1 MWRTDGKDRGRQG
14 GDGARDAGRGRS
26 RLRRLRRADRTP
38 LVPAAPR
45 DGPRA
50 EARPAPLH
58 GPAPQRLPSARQRH
72 QAAALPGRA
81 GRGARGL
88 GGGDRRHPRRA
99 VGAGRRAEVALALPP
114 ELRLGRGAG
123 VKRLLRP
130 AAEELPLV
138 LPPAAQAA
146 APARPQSLAGAGR
159 GAGGH
164 GLVGTRKPSRAARRP
179 RAGGHERPAHPPGRP
194 DRPGARRRACL
205 APADR
210 RRPQPLPAQPQRLRA
225 QRLPARAGRPH
236 PRGPGPP
243 PRGGRAGDQ
252 LRPAARAGPRAVAL
266 GLQLAARER
275 RPRHQQVRALPVRL
289 PPRGDPAHPGPGL
302 SSGPGASVP
311 GARGRI
317 MGEGAGGAAIS
328 GGGTMATA
336 ESDSLGNRPPK
347 RPGPA
352 ARVEASLERAIAL
365 LYAWLAGNRVT
376 RLPWA
381 VVQTFSRAQG
391 ALLSGSMAYYTFLSL
406 VPLLMVAAFVIG
418 TLARS
423 DAQVSNAVS
432 SAVGQ
437 LLPGVQGRDVV
448 DQLIGARVAFGILGL
463 LSVAYAGSGFVGSM
477 TACMNRMWN
486 VETGRNPLSQKAF
499 NILIVM
505 LLSTVLLGSVGLTIW
520 IGYAARAV
528 FGSEAGPLYRLLP
541 ARRHSWLSQVP
552 GALVGAIG
560 VDLLKRAFALWTERS
575 AGVSALP
582 RSLLSVVLLLIWLGL
597 FAQIVL
603 YGAALN
609 VVLDRRRRRLPLLP
623 DLPAVEA
630 DEERE
635 RERERDTV

>member
-1 MWRTDGKDRGRQG
+1 
-14 GDGARDAGRGRS
+14 
-26 RLRRLRRADRTP
+26 
-38 LVPAAPR
+38 
-45 DGPRA
+45 
-50 EARPAPLH
+50 
-58 GPAPQRLPSARQRH
+58 
-72 QAAALPGRA
+72 
-81 GRGARGL
+81 
-88 GGGDRRHPRRA
+88 
-99 VGAGRRAEVALALPP
+99 
-114 ELRLGRGAG
+114 
-123 VKRLLRP
+123 
-130 AAEELPLV
+130 
-138 LPPAAQAA
+138 
-146 APARPQSLAGAGR
+146 
-159 GAGGH
+159 
-164 GLVGTRKPSRAARRP
+164 
-179 RAGGHERPAHPPGRP
+179 
-194 DRPGARRRACL
+194 
-205 APADR
+205 
-210 RRPQPLPAQPQRLRA
+210 
-225 QRLPARAGRPH
+225 
-236 PRGPGPP
+236 
-243 PRGGRAGDQ
+243 
-252 LRPAARAGPRAVAL
+252 
-266 GLQLAARER
+266 
-275 RPRHQQVRALPVRL
+275 
-289 PPRGDPAHPGPGL
+289 
-302 SSGPGASVP
+302 
-311 GARGRI
+311 
-317 MGEGAGGAAIS
+317 
-328 GGGTMATA
+328 MATA

-365 LYAWLAGNRVT
+365 LYAWLARNRVT

-406 VPLLMVAAFVIG
+406 VPLLMLAAFVIG

-423 DAQVSNAVS
+423 DAQVSNTVS
-432 SAVGQ
+432 SAVAQ

-448 DQLIGARVAFGILGL
+448 NQ

-528 FGSEAGPLYRLLP
+528 FGSEAGPLVRLLSTLASPFSMLVLLLLLYRLLP

-609 VVLDRRRRRLPLLP
+609 VVLDRRRHRLPLLP
-623 DLPAVEA
+623 DPPGVAA
-630 DEERE
+630 DEDRE
-635 RERERDTV
+635 PERDTV